1 MKASAVSCG
10 LSKAG
15 RKLGG
20 GCFCGTVGVL
30 CGPGRKPL
38 DGEMPPERE
47 GLRVSEGQVLGTGAG
62 RGWWKARRDF
72 GREAGAAG
80 GSRGGVGRRHTEPRA
95 LPVLVRLL
103 LRAFSGFSANGCKV
117 SGDFTAK

>member
-1 MKASAVSCG
+1 M
-10 LSKAG
+10 
-15 RKLGG
+15 
-20 GCFCGTVGVL
+20 L
-30 CGPGRKPL
+30 CGPSRKLL
-38 DGEMPPERE
+38 DGEMPPEKE
-47 GLRVSEGQVLGTGAG
+47 GLRVSEDQVLGTGAG

-72 GREAGAAG
+72 GRGRCSWWEQG
-80 GSRGGVGRRHTEPRA
+80 RGGRRHTEHRA